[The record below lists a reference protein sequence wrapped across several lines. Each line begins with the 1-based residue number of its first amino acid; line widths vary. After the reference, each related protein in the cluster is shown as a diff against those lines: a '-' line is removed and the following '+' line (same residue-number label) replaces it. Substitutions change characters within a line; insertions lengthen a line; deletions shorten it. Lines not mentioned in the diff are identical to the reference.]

1 MLRKRH
7 IFGAEQVR
15 VNSAVN
21 LLSNFFRDEPFWSSK
36 PLFPPLGPSK
46 ELALMNYIEPLS
58 DIIETDK
65 EIKAKMEIPGVKK
78 EDIKINAT
86 EDGVEVKCEKSG
98 EIEEEDKKKGRYRL
112 ERNYSGFYRYFS
124 LPESANVDKI
134 EADYKDGILEL
145 VIPKTKKESKKE
157 KEIKVK

>member
-7 IFGAEQVR
+7 IFGDDFASR
-15 VNSAVN
+15 RMMD
-21 LLSNFFRDEPFWSSK
+21 LFRNFFAEEPFWSNK
-36 PLFPPLGPSK
+36 PLFPPLSPSK

-112 ERNYSGFYRYFS
+112 ERTYSGFYRFFS
-124 LPESANVDKI
+124 LPENANVDKI
-134 EADYKDGILEL
+134 EADYRDGILEL
-145 VIPKTKKESKKE
+145 LIPKTKKESKKE